1 MRRYKKICI
10 EIESTTGELFDHPNG
25 QGWSL
30 KEVFERMLNSRFDDK
45 YCFGSTLFSSE
56 HKSTKGY
63 TRVQCIIKI
72 KIE

>member
-1 MRRYKKICI
+1 MKRFKKISI
-10 EIESTTGELFDHPNG
+10 EIESTTDESFDHPNE

-30 KEVFERMLNSRFDDK
+30 REVFERMLNSHFDDE

-56 HKSTKGY
+56 HQQTLGY
-63 TRVQCIIKI
+63 TRVQCRIKI